1 MTSSTFL
8 SVPQKKMNF
17 NMLMTVKNGTNILV
31 IGTVYSH
38 SVRIKDLS
46 KRLQHYGGNIDKKY
60 IKLYILQLDQ
70 E

>member
-17 NMLMTVKNGTNILV
+17 NMLMTVKNETNILV